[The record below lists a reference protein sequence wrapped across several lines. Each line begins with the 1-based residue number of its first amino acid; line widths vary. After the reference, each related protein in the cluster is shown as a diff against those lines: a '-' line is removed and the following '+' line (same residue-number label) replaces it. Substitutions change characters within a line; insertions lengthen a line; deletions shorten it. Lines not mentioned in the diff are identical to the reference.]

1 MRKTRRNLLL
11 DENEEEE
18 TESLK
23 ENGLRVL
30 SESGMIL
37 QDMFTNFP
45 CYIKIRNQW
54 RQDVASAV
62 TVCTMLIIYFCY
74 APIPGCEYSGGC
86 NPIYLRCTTM
96 FLIAIFPSS
105 ILLYA
110 ILLYA

>member
-11 DENEEEE
+11 EENEQE
-18 TESLK
+18 TESEK

-54 RQDVASAV
+54 RQDVACAV
-62 TVCTMLIIYFCY
+62 TVCPMLIIYFCY
-74 APIPGCEYSGGC
+74 APIPGCEYSGGS
-86 NPIYLRCTTM
+86 NPIYLRCKAM
-96 FLIAIFPSS
+96 FLIAISPSS

-110 ILLYA
+110 

>member
-11 DENEEEE
+11 EENEKE
-18 TESLK
+18 TESEK

-54 RQDVASAV
+54 RQDVTSAV
-62 TVCTMLIIYFCY
+62 TVCPMLIIYFCY
-74 APIPGCEYSGGC
+74 APIPGCEYSGGS
-86 NPIYLRCTTM
+86 NPIYLRCKAM
-96 FLIAIFPSS
+96 FLIAISPSS
-105 ILLYA
+105 TLLYA
-110 ILLYA
+110 